1 MIETIRKRLQM
12 FKSNFTID
20 YEQAWNK
27 FLTFIIKYLLEK
39 DKKML
44 GPTKIIISPPTFIDQ
59 SSDNN

>member
-1 MIETIRKRLQM
+1 MIETIQKRCQM
-12 FKSNFTID
+12 FKLNFTID

>member
-1 MIETIRKRLQM
+1 MIETIQKHFQM
-12 FKSNFTID
+12 FKLNFTMD